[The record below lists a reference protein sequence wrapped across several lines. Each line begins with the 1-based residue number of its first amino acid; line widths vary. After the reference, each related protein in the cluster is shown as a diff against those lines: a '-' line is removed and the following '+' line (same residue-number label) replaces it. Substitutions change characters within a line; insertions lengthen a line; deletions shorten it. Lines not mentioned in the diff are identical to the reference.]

1 MLSDL
6 QMAQMLSRLRT
17 AQMGRRHNWCMEPLT
32 SERRVI
38 AAAESLA
45 ATLVGNPNH
54 TVAAAVMDTH
64 GRIFTAVNVFHFT
77 GGPCAELAA
86 LGAAAAADAGPL
98 VAVAAAGDDGRGVI
112 PPCGRCRQVLLDL
125 HPDVTVAV
133 PGPEGPRIRA
143 IHELL
148 PDTYC
153 HPDAQAARILRF
165 NARYYDSVAAGTKTT
180 TVRWRERVEEGPVIL
195 YFEDDERGP
204 LSGEVLRTSD
214 VALRDLTAENLRVDD
229 ADAVEEYV
237 AGLRGHYPDMPE
249 DAVVTVVD
257 FALGPGGD

>member
-1 MLSDL
+1 MSG
-6 QMAQMLSRLRT
+6 RLRCCPDS
-17 AQMGRRHNWCMEPLT
+17 ARHNWGMEPLT

-54 TVAAAVMDTH
+54 TVAAAVMDTR

-86 LGAAAAADAGPL
+86 LGAAAAAHAGPL
-98 VAVAAAGDDGRGVI
+98 VTVAAAGDDGRGVI

-153 HPDAQAARILRF
+153 HPDARAARILRF

-204 LSGEVLRTSD
+204 LNGEIVRTSE
-214 VALRDLTAENLRVDD
+214 VALRDLRPEDLRVDH
-229 ADAVEEYV
+229 ADAVEQYV
-237 AGLRGHYPDMPE
+237 AGLRVHYPDMPE

-257 FALGPGGD
+257 FAVSAWDD